1 MLLFVQRSAT
11 TTSEASVRPDWPVGQ
26 TKETKMVNAYEL
38 GHAAFC
44 EGKQLTDNPF
54 DFNEDADFHIEWND
68 GWEDAQEDHANGQ

>member
-1 MLLFVQRSAT
+1 MIRAQRFWAL
-11 TTSEASVRPDWPVGQ
+11 
-26 TKETKMVNAYEL
+26 KETTMDAYEL
-38 GHAAFC
+38 GRAAFC

>member
-11 TTSEASVRPDWPVGQ
+11 TTSEASVRPDWLVGQ
-26 TKETKMVNAYEL
+26 AKETKMVNAYEL